1 MASGVKLSQAQADLI
16 AKRVELLKAE
26 DDLLNARNAK
36 NMVRMTR
43 DNEGNFSYTYTA
55 DQDAIDDAELGYND
69 AFYNL
74 QKSTRDYQEETQGD
88 FLNRINTFMTTSQE
102 LVKQRESGE
111 ITPEQYAQ
119 AMTELQ
125 DQYQQY
131 MQWYLEQMGF
141 FYDEEGTLRDED
153 LANLEEIL
161 GLKLADYDDFITEYE
176 DSILGRLFDDVDS
189 EYEFV
194 QNAIG
199 AEEQLLADNTEAA
212 QQ

>member
-1 MASGVKLSQAQADLI
+1 
-16 AKRVELLKAE
+16 
-26 DDLLNARNAK
+26 
-36 NMVRMTR
+36 
-43 DNEGNFSYTYTA
+43 
-55 DQDAIDDAELGYND
+55 
-69 AFYNL
+69 
-74 QKSTRDYQEETQGD
+74 
-88 FLNRINTFMTTSQE
+88 
-102 LVKQRESGE
+102 
-111 ITPEQYAQ
+111 
-119 AMTELQ
+119 
-125 DQYQQY
+125 
-131 MQWYLEQMGF
+131 MGF

-194 QNAIG
+194 ENAIG